1 MASCSSSKF
10 TFHVASTTSN
20 EVRQI
25 TGRTLAC
32 VLIQLEGWLDKTR
45 VEIVALDCS
54 TPATIRLRYGLKF
67 GSVNVICVDSMRI
80 RFASRERDFNAHSK
94 RI

>member
-1 MASCSSSKF
+1 M
-10 TFHVASTTSN
+10 
-20 EVRQI
+20 

-54 TPATIRLRYGLKF
+54 GVVPSNNL
-67 GSVNVICVDSMRI
+67 VMI
-80 RFASRERDFNAHSK
+80 RFEILQCERNLCGFNAHLI
-94 RI
+94 RIA

>member
-10 TFHVASTTSN
+10 TFHVASTTSD
-20 EVRQI
+20 EVRQM
-25 TGRTLAC
+25 TVRTLAC

-54 TPATIRLRYGLKF
+54 GCGTPATRFGLKF

-80 RFASRERDFNAHSK
+80 RFA
-94 RI
+94 

>member
-1 MASCSSSKF
+1 M
-10 TFHVASTTSN
+10 
-20 EVRQI
+20 

-54 TPATIRLRYGLKF
+54 GCGTQQQF
-67 GSVNVICVDSMRI
+67 GYDSV
-80 RFASRERDFNAHSK
+80 
-94 RI
+94 

>member
-1 MASCSSSKF
+1 M
-10 TFHVASTTSN
+10 
-20 EVRQI
+20 

-54 TPATIRLRYGLKF
+54 GCGTPVTILLRFGLKF
-67 GSVNVICVDSMRI
+67 GSVNVICVDSMRE
-80 RFASRERDFNAHSK
+80 SRERDFSAHSN

>member
-1 MASCSSSKF
+1 MATPKYSLMDRFDSDTESIESYLER
-10 TFHVASTTSN
+10 VAIYFRAIRV
-20 EVRQI
+20 EVRQM

-54 TPATIRLRYGLKF
+54 GC
-67 GSVNVICVDSMRI
+67 GN
-80 RFASRERDFNAHSK
+80 
-94 RI
+94 

>member
-1 MASCSSSKF
+1 M
-10 TFHVASTTSN
+10 ASTTSD
-20 EVRQI
+20 EVRQM

-54 TPATIRLRYGLKF
+54 GCGTPATIRF
-67 GSVNVICVDSMRI
+67 EIWQC
-80 RFASRERDFNAHSK
+80 ERNLCGFNAHSIRK
-94 RI
+94 V

>member
-1 MASCSSSKF
+1 M
-10 TFHVASTTSN
+10 
-20 EVRQI
+20 

-32 VLIQLEGWLDKTR
+32 VLIQLEGWLDKTS

-54 TPATIRLRYGLKF
+54 GLRFGLEF

-80 RFASRERDFNAHSK
+80 RFESRERDSVQCAFK
-94 RI
+94 PDLV

>member
-1 MASCSSSKF
+1 M
-10 TFHVASTTSN
+10 
-20 EVRQI
+20 

-54 TPATIRLRYGLKF
+54 GCGTPATIRLRFGLKF
-67 GSVNVICVDSMRI
+67 GSVNVDSMRI
-80 RFASRERDFNAHSK
+80 RFESRERDFNAHSN

>member
-1 MASCSSSKF
+1 MS
-10 TFHVASTTSN
+10 
-20 EVRQI
+20 
-25 TGRTLAC
+25 GWTLAC

-54 TPATIRLRYGLKF
+54 GCGTPATIRLRFGLKF

-80 RFASRERDFNAHSK
+80 QFESRERDFNAHSN

>member
-1 MASCSSSKF
+1 M
-10 TFHVASTTSN
+10 
-20 EVRQI
+20 

-32 VLIQLEGWLDKTR
+32 VLIQLEGWLNKTR
-45 VEIVALDCS
+45 VEIVVLDS
-54 TPATIRLRYGLKF
+54 SGRGTPATIRLRFGLKF

-80 RFASRERDFNAHSK
+80 RFASREHDFNAHSN

>member
-1 MASCSSSKF
+1 MRITGDGEIVLSWQQLYRQYPMACSLKF
-10 TFHVASTTSN
+10 MFHVASTTSD
-20 EVRQI
+20 EVRQM

-54 TPATIRLRYGLKF
+54 GC
-67 GSVNVICVDSMRI
+67 GN
-80 RFASRERDFNAHSK
+80 
-94 RI
+94 